1 METQPDLSTIAAL
14 IGDQTRAAI
23 LSALLGGQALPAS
36 ELAHRAH
43 ITPQTTSAHLTKLME
58 GGLIEVNQ
66 MGRHRYYRL
75 KSAEVARAL
84 EALAVISPPPRLKS
98 RHESQEMEALCF
110 ARTCYDHLAGKLG
123 VAVTQAMLD
132 QHLLTLNDQT
142 YEVTEKGTKW
152 LDRWNIDQN
161 HLRKGRRAFART
173 CLDWSERRDHLAG
186 ALGAA
191 VASKFFERGW
201 LTRIPGGRSLQLTEN
216 GRLGLQQEFMI
227 DMAGLY

>member
-58 GGLIEVNQ
+58 GGLIEVHR

-110 ARTCYDHLAGKLG
+110 ARTCYDHLAGRLG

-132 QHLLTLNDQT
+132 QQLLTLDDQT
-142 YEVTEKGTKW
+142 YGVTEQGANW
-152 LDRWNIDQN
+152 LDRWKIDPN

-191 VASKFFERGW
+191 VASSFFEQGW
-201 LTRIPGGRSLQLTEN
+201 ITRIPGGRSLHLTEM
-216 GRLGLQQEFMI
+216 GRLGLQEEFKI
-227 DMAGLY
+227 DLH